1 MESDA
6 MVDQVGAI
14 TEQVEAIEP
23 FLPYVV
29 LVLVAYIVYKKFR
42 YHQLKKDYAELQQQM
57 DRVLLRQ
64 QAEESQEGQKA
75 DLEVDFVKVDHD
87 SHPKLRIRNVN
98 QALANN
104 IRIGFPA
111 GNNLLLKKEVDA
123 VFPVA
128 SLNKHKEILLS
139 IAVYNNAPRKIA
151 IELIWDDGYNM
162 NNAKSF
168 TPSY

>member
-1 MESDA
+1 MESEA
-6 MVDQVGAI
+6 VI
-14 TEQVEAIEP
+14 EQVSEFSESIALIEP
-23 FLPYVV
+23 YLPYIV
-29 LVLVAYIVYKKFR
+29 LFLILYIIYKKFR
-42 YHQLKKDYAELQQQM
+42 YHQLKKDYDSLQQQM
-57 DRVLLRQ
+57 DRVLLRE
-64 QAEESQEGQKA
+64 QAELAQEGEKA
-75 DLEVDFVKVDHD
+75 DLAVDFVKSDHD

-98 QALANN
+98 QALAKN
-104 IRIGFPA
+104 IRIEFPG

-123 VFPVA
+123 IFPIA
-128 SLNKHKEILLS
+128 TLNKHKEILLS